1 MNFDKINNIFFIGI
15 GGIGMSAIARYFRFL
30 GKNVYGYDRTETEL
44 TKNLA
49 AEGMQITYEDSPNFV
64 PENID
69 LVVITPA
76 IPKNSQIWAHCQQA
90 NFTIKKRAEVLGII
104 SQNRRCL
111 AVAGTHGKTSTSSL
125 LAWLLHRA
133 GLNPSAFLGGIA
145 ENFKSNFING
155 NSDWVV
161 AEADEFDRSFL
172 HLHPE
177 MLILTSVDAD
187 HLDIYGTDAEVKA
200 SYAQLVQ
207 QIKPNGTLVIQQN
220 ALQEVKNLL
229 PKDYFYHNNINVIS
243 YNADETKEFWDGQ
256 NNVFAKG
263 LKTANGEM
271 IFNYETDKYA
281 EENLVFSQA
290 GLHNVE
296 NATAALTIASLCG
309 AKWEDLRAGLIEFK
323 GISRRFEWILKT
335 DNQLFVDDYAHHPTE
350 LNAAIATTRFLYP
363 EKKLTAVFQPHLYS
377 RTRDFVDGF
386 AASLDLADEIILL
399 DIYPARELPIEG
411 VSSQIIFDKMKNPN
425 KILIKKSELLTHLEA
440 RKPDFLLTMGAGDI
454 GAMVGG
460 IKQLLINSKKG

>member
-44 TKNLA
+44 TKNLT
-49 AEGMQITYEDSPNFV
+49 AEGMQITYEDSSDFV

-125 LAWLLHRA
+125 LAWLLHKA

-200 SYAQLVQ
+200 SYAQLIQ
-207 QIKPNGTLVIQQN
+207 QIKPNGTLIVQQN

-243 YNADETKEFWDGQ
+243 YNGDETKEFWDGQ
-256 NNVFAKG
+256 SNVFAKG
-263 LKTANGEM
+263 VKTANGEM
-271 IFNYETDKYA
+271 IFDYETDKYVV
-281 EENLVFSQA
+281 ENIHFSQA

-296 NATAALTIASLCG
+296 NAVAALTVADLCG
-309 AKWEDLRAGLIEFK
+309 AKWEELRTGLIEFK

-335 DNQLFVDDYAHHPTE
+335 DNQVFVDDYAHHPTE
-350 LNAAIATTRFLYP
+350 LNAAIATARFLYP
-363 EKKLTAVFQPHLYS
+363 KKKLTAVFQPHLYS

-386 AASLDLADEIILL
+386 AAALDLADQIILL

-411 VSSQIIFDKMKNPN
+411 VSSQIIFDKITNPN
-425 KILIKKSELLTHLEA
+425 KVLIKKSELLTHLEA
-440 RKPDFLLTMGAGDI
+440 LKPEFLLTVGAGDI
-454 GAMVGG
+454 GAMISG
-460 IKQLLINSKKG
+460 IKNIFSTQ